1 MCPAGVQ
8 GRGGASGPLRRAG
21 EAVGIGQRAGRER
34 GTART
39 GKLCLLGSM
48 QHNMMECLPYLRH
61 FAGRCG
67 C

>member
-1 MCPAGVQ
+1 MPCWCPGE
-8 GRGGASGPLRRAG
+8 GRGLGAPSESGGGRRNRVSVLAEG
-21 EAVGIGQRAGRER
+21 EGRREQEN
-34 GTART
+34 
-39 GKLCLLGSM
+39 CLLGSM